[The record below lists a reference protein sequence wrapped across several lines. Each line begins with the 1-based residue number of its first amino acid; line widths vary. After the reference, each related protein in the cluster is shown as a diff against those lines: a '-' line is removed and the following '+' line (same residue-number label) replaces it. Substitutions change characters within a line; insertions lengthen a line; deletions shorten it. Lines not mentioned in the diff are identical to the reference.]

1 MRAVCLTCVCL
12 LMCPVI
18 RVVLVSDHAGWDCIL
33 HYSWSYFLV
42 DTSVSRVQQGVV
54 TCLNLQQT
62 CNSSFSLPGSFK
74 GEIRMTWYK
83 LRIIQ
88 DGEITIGQT
97 QKHLEKDLCLGVCS
111 VQNTS
116 WLLCML
122 LLHNTLYILL
132 YTRSMNYVNAGRTAP
147 ENGKLLKLPDPGPEW
162 LPHLPGLSEN
172 FQKEV
177 MEMCM

>member
-1 MRAVCLTCVCL
+1 MYLAFFFNVIGHSFGGFASGGSRHLSGHSQDSKLCDRSLVLMRAVCLTCVCL

-18 RVVLVSDHAGWDCIL
+18 GVVLVPEYAGWDCIL

-54 TCLNLQQT
+54 TCLNLQQI
-62 CNSSFSLPGSFK
+62 CNSSSFSSPGSFK

-88 DGEITIGQT
+88 DGEITIGQN
-97 QKHLEKDLCLGVCS
+97 QKHLEKDLCLGVSS

-122 LLHNTLYILL
+122 LLHNALYILL
-132 YTRSMNYVNAGRTAP
+132 
-147 ENGKLLKLPDPGPEW
+147 
-162 LPHLPGLSEN
+162 
-172 FQKEV
+172 
-177 MEMCM
+177 